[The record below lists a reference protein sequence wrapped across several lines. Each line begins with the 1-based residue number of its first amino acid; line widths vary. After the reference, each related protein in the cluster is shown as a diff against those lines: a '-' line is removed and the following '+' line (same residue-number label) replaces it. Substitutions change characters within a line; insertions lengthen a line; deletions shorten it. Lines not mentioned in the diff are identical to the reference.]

1 MPVRYGL
8 AAAAAAC
15 LVGGL
20 AFAETPPSPDTSGP
34 PAAGEA
40 AAPADQGQPPAAPPP
55 ADQGQAPAA
64 APMAAP
70 GDQAAPA
77 ATGPESSAQVAQP
90 GTQVVASQPV
100 PDTPDNRSKY
110 GAPLSRAGKHTK
122 AAGN

>member
-20 AFAETPPSPDTSGP
+20 AFAETPPSPDASSP
-34 PAAGEA
+34 PAAGEP
-40 AAPADQGQPPAAPPP
+40 AAPADQSQPPAAP

-64 APMAAP
+64 APMSAP
-70 GDQAAPA
+70 ADQSTAPA
-77 ATGPESSAQVAQP
+77 ATGAESSAQVAQA

-100 PDTPDNRSKY
+100 PDTPDNRAKY
-110 GAPLSRAGKHTK
+110 GAPLSHAGKHTK
-122 AAGN
+122 PAGN